1 MIAKSDPLIFREVRR
16 MKKAILGRKLGMTQI
31 FDENGK
37 VVPVTVVEAGP
48 CVVLQKKTEEKEGY
62 NAIQVGF
69 ENIREKLANKPK
81 KGHFAKAGV
90 SVKRIVREFRLDN
103 IDEYEVGNEI
113 KADIFAAGDKVDV
126 SGVSKGKGF
135 QGTIKRWN
143 MQRGPMSHGSK
154 YHRAVGS
161 MGASSFP
168 SRTFKNKK
176 MPGQMGNKKATVLN
190 LEVVKIMPEKNVI
203 LIKGGVPGPNKG
215 YIVIKNTVKA

>member
-1 MIAKSDPLIFREVRR
+1 

-31 FDENGK
+31 FNENGR

-48 CVVLQKKTEEKEGY
+48 CVVLQKKTEEKDGY

-69 ENIREKLANKPK
+69 EDIREKLANKPK

-113 KADIFAAGDKVDV
+113 KADIFAAGDKIDV

-143 MQRGPMSHGSK
+143 MHRGPMSHGSK

-161 MGASSFP
+161 MGAASSP

>member
-1 MIAKSDPLIFREVRR
+1 

-176 MPGQMGNKKATVLN
+176 MPGQMGNKKTTVLN